1 MNRVRLVAEREVGET
16 ISTAQASFMHLE
28 GQAFILVIP
37 AFVKDCTF
45 TDLLLRRQTDWLRG
59 QLTFRIVDGAFDMDF
74 PLYFE
79 DTKLGEVIGDVEF
92 FSTNLDGELEANFS
106 PFEGNLLI
114 GGANYRWVTFISDQV
129 DPKSTH
135 QHRVSAFLQDEQRLL
150 DALILTGG
158 VRLDFNNISP
168 PGISPRLAAVW
179 KMRPKHVL
187 RAAFATAYRRPSFL
201 NTSLHLAN
209 VQDAPGMTGVSEFV
223 TRSIGNS
230 DLKNESITV
239 FELGYHGR
247 FLDDSLVVEA
257 DVFYNRYRNNIVL
270 TGDLHWE
277 MGMIDLDRSVMRFEN
292 AGMEAD
298 SLGGSVALTY
308 RIKERLWLSANYT
321 FRHSW
326 YTDIQAY
333 EDIGSKGD
341 RVAAEPA
348 HLLNLSGHYITHLGL
363 RFGAAVHG
371 SSERTFHVLHAT
383 DLFSPPKA
391 VDVEARIYLS
401 AFLAYRRN
409 LSAGWV
415 EFGLRAYDFLN
426 IPYIDRPT
434 VASQHGEG
442 MGGEVVSRRLF
453 FFVRGAI

>member
-1 MNRVRLVAEREVGET
+1 MNRVRLRVEREVDET
-16 ISTAQASFMHLE
+16 ISTAQVGFMHLE

-37 AFVKDCTF
+37 AFVKDCTL
-45 TDLLLRRQTDWLRG
+45 TDLLLRHQTDWLRG
-59 QLTFRIVDGAFDMDF
+59 QLTFRLVEGAFDMDF

-79 DTKLGEVIGDVEF
+79 DSKLGEVIGDLEF
-92 FSTNLDGELEANFS
+92 FSTNLDAEAEANFS
-106 PFEGNLLI
+106 LFEGNLLI
-114 GGANYRWVTFISDQV
+114 GGANYRWATFISDQS
-129 DPKSTH
+129 DPRTAH
-135 QHRVSAFLQDEQRLL
+135 QHRVSAFVQDEQRLF

-168 PGISPRLAAVW
+168 PGISPRLAVVW
-179 KMRPKHVL
+179 KMLPRHVL
-187 RAAFATAYRRPSFL
+187 RAAFATAYRRPSFM

-209 VQDAPGMTGVSEFV
+209 VQDAPGMTGISEFV
-223 TRSIGNS
+223 KRSLGNS

-239 FELGYHGR
+239 LELGYHGR

-270 TGDLHWE
+270 TGDLYWE

-298 SLGGSVALTY
+298 SLGGSLALNY

-333 EDIGSKGD
+333 EYIADKGD

-348 HLLNLSGHYITHLGL
+348 HLLNLSGHYITRMGL
-363 RFGAAVHG
+363 RLGAAVHG
-371 SSERTFHVLHAT
+371 STERTFHVLHGS
-383 DLFSPPKA
+383 DLFSPVKA
-391 VDVEARIYLS
+391 VDVKARVYLS
-401 AFLAYRRN
+401 GFLAYRRN
-409 LSAGWV
+409 LSAGWI

-442 MGGEVVSRRLF
+442 MGGEVISRRLF
-453 FFVRGAI
+453 FFVRGTL